1 MARYP
6 QGVMVSCQIPWDER
20 ERLMEPVFREVIR
33 SALRD
38 FQMVY
43 IFGTAGEGY
52 AVDLPRFR
60 EVVSVFA
67 EETLGKPGVRP
78 MVGVIGMST
87 ATILERLEIAHAAG
101 FRVFQISFPAW
112 GPVNDAE
119 MRVFFK
125 DVCGAMPDS
134 QFLHYNLGRAKRLLE
149 APDYRKVVDLIP
161 NLVATKNMAGGLPRA
176 SALVS
181 QVPEL
186 QHFMSEF
193 TFPHGILYGEC
204 SLLPGFGPMTP
215 HQVKALFEAGC
226 RRDVATVFTLQK
238 RFHDLLQEMLGALL
252 KEDRMD
258 GAYDKM
264 LTRLGGVEAMPLRL
278 LSPYQGFT
286 EDQYQAARRILH
298 ERFPEFVAPAVRA
311 RGNG

>member
-6 QGVMVSCQIPWDER
+6 QGLLVSCQIPWNEKDQ
-20 ERLMEPVFREVIR
+20 LLEPVFREVIR
-33 SALRD
+33 MALRD
-38 FQMVY
+38 FQHLY

-60 EVVSVFA
+60 EVVGVFA
-67 EETLGKPGVRP
+67 EETLRRPGIHP
-78 MVGVIGMST
+78 MVGVIGLST
-87 ATILERLEIAHAAG
+87 ATILERMAIAHEAG
-101 FRVFQISFPAW
+101 FRVFQISFPSW
-112 GPVNDAE
+112 GALNNIE
-119 MRVFFK
+119 MMTFFK
-125 DVCGAMPDS
+125 DVCGAFPDS
-134 QFLHYNLGRAKRLLE
+134 QFLHYNLGRAKRMLE
-149 APDYRKVVDLIP
+149 APDYRKIVDVIP

-176 SALVS
+176 SALVG

-215 HQVKALFEAGC
+215 HKVKELFEAGK
-226 RRDVATVFTLQK
+226 RRDVATLFSLQK
-238 RFHDLLQEMLGALL
+238 RFHDLLQEMLGPLL

-258 GAYDKM
+258 GAYDKI
-264 LTRLGGVEAMPLRL
+264 LTRLGGLDAMPLRL

-286 EDQYQAARRILH
+286 EDQYQIARRILH
-298 ERFPEFVAPAVRA
+298 DRFPEFVSPPRP
-311 RGNG
+311 

>member
-6 QGVMVSCQIPWDER
+6 QGILVSCQIPWDEKD
-20 ERLMEPVFREVIR
+20 RLLEPVFRDVIR
-33 SALRD
+33 MALRD
-38 FQMVY
+38 FQHLY

-60 EVVSVFA
+60 DVVGIFA
-67 EETLGKPGVRP
+67 EETLGRPGLYP

-87 ATILERLEIAHAAG
+87 ATIVERLAIAHAAG
-101 FRVFQISFPAW
+101 FRMFQISFPAW
-112 GPVNDAE
+112 GAVNDAE
-119 MRVFFK
+119 MLTFFK
-125 DVCGAMPDS
+125 DVCGAFPDS
-134 QFLHYNLGRAKRLLE
+134 RFLHYNLGRAKRMLE
-149 APDYRKVVDLIP
+149 APDYRKIVDVIP

-204 SLLPGFGPMTP
+204 SLLPGFGPMSP
-215 HQVKALFEAGC
+215 HKVRELFEAGL
-226 RRDVATVFTLQK
+226 RKDVATLFTLQK

-258 GAYDKM
+258 GAYDKL
-264 LTRLGGVEAMPLRL
+264 LTRLGGIEEMPLRL
-278 LSPYQGFT
+278 MSPYQGFS
-286 EDQYQAARRILH
+286 EVQYQAARRILR
-298 ERFPEFVAPAVRA
+298 ERFPEFVSAAGAAVRP
-311 RGNG
+311 